1 MRSNVVAYALVRTF
15 YFSLS
20 PHSSYKIHPNILLS
34 ILSFNIHYV
43 MKQIKIYLFALL
55 AVLSM
60 AACSSSDDG
69 DGNGSNEIN
78 TNKNVVTTDKAV
90 TRLEFPKLKGGNS
103 IIRVYRDGNSKQFDP
118 DNVNYSVEWDCDKK
132 SQRWSCYIITK
143 QNSGNPDNI
152 KRYYSQDN
160 QYPYDP
166 DLAASNRWE
175 KDYIYSSGFDHGHI
189 CPSNDR
195 MYNSNVNYQT
205 FYLTNMQP
213 QYAVFNGSHKDHPYS
228 GIWIKMENYLH
239 NFKLYDKDT
248 MYVCKGGT
256 IDKEEHILTRIK
268 GKLIVPKYFFVAVL
282 VKKMV
287 NGQAYYKSIGMWF
300 PHTNVYHGD
309 DKLSNYAMSIKDL
322 EAKTGIDFFCNLPD
336 DIERDVESKKIL
348 SDWGSIEK

>member
-1 MRSNVVAYALVRTF
+1 
-15 YFSLS
+15 
-20 PHSSYKIHPNILLS
+20 
-34 ILSFNIHYV
+34 

-60 AACSSSDDG
+60 AACGSSDDG
-69 DGNGSNEIN
+69 DGNGSGSGSGSGTGGGSSVIN
-78 TNKNVVTTDKAV
+78 TNKNEVTTDKAV

-103 IIRVYRDGNSKQFDP
+103 IIIVHRDGNNSAYDP
-118 DNVNYSVEWDCDKK
+118 DNVNFSTEWDCDLK

-143 QNSGNPDNI
+143 KNRAKNTE
-152 KRYYSQDN
+152 RYYDKNN
-160 QYPYDP
+160 QYPNDP
-166 DLAASNRWE
+166 ALTSAQRWE

-189 CPSNDR
+189 CNSQDR
-195 MYNSNVNYQT
+195 LYSANANYQT

-213 QYAVFNGSHKDHPYS
+213 QYKVFNGSDPAHKYE
-228 GIWIKMENYLH
+228 GLWIKMENYLH
-239 NFKLYDKDT
+239 GFKLNETDT

-256 IDKEEHILTRIK
+256 IDKEENILMRIQNN
-268 GKLIVPKYFFVAVL
+268 LIVPKYFFTAIL

-287 NGQAYYKSIGMWF
+287 DGKAYYKSIGMWF

-309 DKLSNYAMSIKDL
+309 DKLSDYTMSIKDL

-336 DIERDVESKKIL
+336 NIERDVESKKIL

>member
-1 MRSNVVAYALVRTF
+1 
-15 YFSLS
+15 
-20 PHSSYKIHPNILLS
+20 
-34 ILSFNIHYV
+34 

-60 AACSSSDDG
+60 AACSSDDG

-78 TNKNVVTTDKAV
+78 TNKNEVTTDKAV
-90 TRLEFPKLKGGNS
+90 TRLEFPKLKDGNS
-103 IIRVYRDGNSKQFDP
+103 IIRVYRDGNSKQYDP

-132 SQRWSCYIITK
+132 SQRWSCYILTNK
-143 QNSGNPDNI
+143 NSGNPDNI

-160 QYPYDP
+160 QYPTDP
-166 DLAASNRWE
+166 DLATSNRWE
-175 KDYIYSSGFDHGHI
+175 KDYIYRSGFDHGHI

-256 IDKEEHILTRIK
+256 IDKEEHILTRIQ

-300 PHTNVYHGD
+300 PHTNVTH
-309 DKLSNYAMSIKDL
+309 
-322 EAKTGIDFFCNLPD
+322 
-336 DIERDVESKKIL
+336 
-348 SDWGSIEK
+348 

>member
-20 PHSSYKIHPNILLS
+20 HHSSYKIHPNILLS
-34 ILSFNIHYV
+34 ILSSNIHYV

-60 AACSSSDDG
+60 AACGSSDDG

-78 TNKNVVTTDKAV
+78 TNKNIVTTDKAV

-132 SQRWSCYIITK
+132 SQRWSCYIITTK
-143 QNSGNPDNI
+143 NRAKNTN
-152 KRYYSQDN
+152 RYYSESN
-160 QYPYDP
+160 QYPNDRE
-166 DLAASNRWE
+166 LAASNRWE
-175 KDYIYSSGFDHGHI
+175 KDYIYRSGFDHGHI

-195 MYNSNVNYQT
+195 LYSLNANTQT

-213 QYAVFNGSHKDHPYS
+213 QYSVFNGSHPDHKYE
-228 GIWIKMENYLH
+228 GLWIKMENYLH
-239 NFKLYDKDT
+239 GFKLNDTDT

-256 IDKEEHILTRIK
+256 IDKEENILMRIQN
-268 GKLIVPKYFFVAVL
+268 KLIVPKYFFVAVL
-282 VKKMV
+282 VKKTIK
-287 NGQAYYKSIGMWF
+287 GQAYYKSIGMWF

-309 DKLSNYAMSIKDL
+309 DKLSDYTMSIKDL

>member
-1 MRSNVVAYALVRTF
+1 
-15 YFSLS
+15 
-20 PHSSYKIHPNILLS
+20 
-34 ILSFNIHYV
+34 

-60 AACSSSDDG
+60 AACGSDDG
-69 DGNGSNEIN
+69 DGNGSGSDSSVIN
-78 TNKNVVTTDKAV
+78 TNKNEVTSDKAV

-103 IIRVYRDGNSKQFDP
+103 IIRVYRDGNSKQYDP

-195 MYNSNVNYQT
+195 MYNSKVNYQT

-287 NGQAYYKSIGMWF
+287 KGQAYYKSIGMWF

-309 DKLSNYAMSIKDL
+309 DKLSDYAMSIKDL

>member
-1 MRSNVVAYALVRTF
+1 
-15 YFSLS
+15 
-20 PHSSYKIHPNILLS
+20 
-34 ILSFNIHYV
+34 

-60 AACSSSDDG
+60 TACGSSDDG

-78 TNKNVVTTDKAV
+78 TNKNEVTTDKAV

-103 IIRVYRDGNSKQFDP
+103 IIRVYRDGNNSAYDP
-118 DNVNYSVEWDCDKK
+118 DNVNYAVEWDCEKK

-143 QNSGNPDNI
+143 NNRAKNTN
-152 KRYYSQDN
+152 RYKSESN
-160 QYPYDP
+160 QYPNDP

-195 MYNSNVNYQT
+195 LYSFNANYQT

-228 GIWIKMENYLH
+228 GIWIKMENYL
-239 NFKLYDKDT
+239 NSYKLDYKDT

-256 IDKEEHILTRIK
+256 IDKDEHILTRIQRN
-268 GKLIVPKYFFVAVL
+268 LIVPKYFFVAVL

-309 DKLSNYAMSIKDL
+309 DKLSDYTMSIKDL

-336 DIERDVESKKIL
+336 NIERDVESKKIL
-348 SDWGSIEK
+348 SDWGSITQ

>member
-1 MRSNVVAYALVRTF
+1 
-15 YFSLS
+15 
-20 PHSSYKIHPNILLS
+20 
-34 ILSFNIHYV
+34 

-60 AACSSSDDG
+60 AACGSSDDG

-78 TNKNVVTTDKAV
+78 TNKNEVTTDKAV

-103 IIRVYRDGNSKQFDP
+103 IIRVYRNGNSKQYDP
-118 DNVNYSVEWDCDKK
+118 DNVNYAVEWDCEKK

-143 QNSGNPDNI
+143 NNRAKNTN
-152 KRYYSQDN
+152 RYYNKDN
-160 QYPYDP
+160 QYPYDSE
-166 DLAASNRWE
+166 LAASNRWE

-195 MYNSNVNYQT
+195 LYSSNANYQT

-228 GIWIKMENYLH
+228 GIWIKMENYL
-239 NFKLYDKDT
+239 NSYKLDYKDT

-256 IDKEEHILTRIK
+256 IDKEEHILTRIQ

-287 NGQAYYKSIGMWF
+287 DGQAYYKSIGMWF

-309 DKLSNYAMSIKDL
+309 DKLSDYTMSIKDL
-322 EAKTGIDFFCNLPD
+322 EEKTGIDFFCNLPD
-336 DIERDVESKKIL
+336 NIERDVESKKIL

>member
-1 MRSNVVAYALVRTF
+1 
-15 YFSLS
+15 
-20 PHSSYKIHPNILLS
+20 
-34 ILSFNIHYV
+34 

-60 AACSSSDDG
+60 AACGSSDDG
-69 DGNGSNEIN
+69 DGNGSGSGSGSGTGGGSSVIN
-78 TNKNVVTTDKAV
+78 TNKNEVTTDKAV

-103 IIRVYRDGNSKQFDP
+103 IIRVYRDGNSKQYDP
-118 DNVNYSVEWDCDKK
+118 DNVNYAVEWDCVKK

-143 QNSGNPDNI
+143 NNRAKNTN
-152 KRYYSQDN
+152 RYKSESN
-160 QYPYDP
+160 QYPNDP
-166 DLAASNRWE
+166 DLAASSRWE
-175 KDYIYSSGFDHGHI
+175 KDYIYRSGFDHGHI

-195 MYNSNVNYQT
+195 LYSSNANYQT

-228 GIWIKMENYLH
+228 GIWIKMENYL
-239 NFKLYDKDT
+239 NSYKLDYKDT

-256 IDKEEHILTRIK
+256 IDKDDHILTRIQRN
-268 GKLIVPKYFFVAVL
+268 LIVPKYFFVAVL

-309 DKLSNYAMSIKDL
+309 DKLSDYTMSIKDL

-336 DIERDVESKKIL
+336 NIERDVESKKIL

>member
-1 MRSNVVAYALVRTF
+1 
-15 YFSLS
+15 
-20 PHSSYKIHPNILLS
+20 
-34 ILSFNIHYV
+34 

-60 AACSSSDDG
+60 AACGSSDDG

-78 TNKNVVTTDKAV
+78 TNKNEVTTDKAV

-103 IIRVYRDGNSKQFDP
+103 IIRVYRDGNSKQYDP

-195 MYNSNVNYQT
+195 MYNSKVNYQT

-256 IDKEEHILTRIK
+256 IDKDEHILTRIK

-309 DKLSNYAMSIKDL
+309 DKLSDYAMSIKDL

-348 SDWGSIEK
+348 SDWGSITQ

>member
-1 MRSNVVAYALVRTF
+1 
-15 YFSLS
+15 
-20 PHSSYKIHPNILLS
+20 
-34 ILSFNIHYV
+34 

-60 AACSSSDDG
+60 AACGSSDDG

-78 TNKNVVTTDKAV
+78 TNKNEVTTDKAV

-103 IIRVYRDGNSKQFDP
+103 IIRVYRDGNNSAYDP
-118 DNVNYSVEWDCDKK
+118 DNVNYAVEWDCDKK

-143 QNSGNPDNI
+143 NNRAKNTN
-152 KRYYSQDN
+152 RYKSESN
-160 QYPYDP
+160 QYPNDP
-166 DLAASNRWE
+166 ELAASYRWE

-195 MYNSNVNYQT
+195 LYSSNANYQT

-228 GIWIKMENYLH
+228 GIWIKMENYL
-239 NFKLYDKDT
+239 NGFKLEKTDT

-256 IDKEEHILTRIK
+256 IDKEENILMRIQDN
-268 GKLIVPKYFFVAVL
+268 LIVPKYFFTAIL

-309 DKLSNYAMSIKDL
+309 DKLSDYTMSIKDL

-336 DIERDVESKKIL
+336 NIERDVESKKIL
-348 SDWGSIEK
+348 SDWGSITQ

>member
-1 MRSNVVAYALVRTF
+1 
-15 YFSLS
+15 
-20 PHSSYKIHPNILLS
+20 
-34 ILSFNIHYV
+34 

-60 AACSSSDDG
+60 AACGSSDDG
-69 DGNGSNEIN
+69 DGNGSGSGSGSGTGGGSSVIN
-78 TNKNVVTTDKAV
+78 TNKNEVTTDKAV

-103 IIRVYRDGNSKQFDP
+103 IIIVHRDGNNSAYDP
-118 DNVNYSVEWDCDKK
+118 DNVNFSTEWDCDLK

-143 QNSGNPDNI
+143 KNRAKNTE
-152 KRYYSQDN
+152 RYYDKNN
-160 QYPYDP
+160 QYPNDP
-166 DLAASNRWE
+166 ALTSAQRWE

-189 CPSNDR
+189 CNSNDR
-195 MYNSNVNYQT
+195 LYSANANYQT

-213 QYAVFNGSHKDHPYS
+213 QYKVFNGSDPAHKYE
-228 GIWIKMENYLH
+228 GLWIKMENYLH
-239 NFKLYDKDT
+239 GFKLNDTDT

-256 IDKEEHILTRIK
+256 IDKEENILMRIK
-268 GKLIVPKYFFVAVL
+268 NKLIVPKYFFTAIL

-309 DKLSNYAMSIKDL
+309 DKLSDYAMSIKDL
-322 EAKTGIDFFCNLPD
+322 EEKTGIDFFCNLPD
-336 DIERDVESKKIL
+336 NIERDVECKKIL

>member
-1 MRSNVVAYALVRTF
+1 
-15 YFSLS
+15 
-20 PHSSYKIHPNILLS
+20 
-34 ILSFNIHYV
+34 

-60 AACSSSDDG
+60 AACGSSNDG

-78 TNKNVVTTDKAV
+78 TNKNEVTTDKAV

-103 IIRVYRDGNSKQFDP
+103 IIRVYRDGNSKQYDP

-143 QNSGNPDNI
+143 NNRAKNTD
-152 KRYYSQDN
+152 RYYSESN
-160 QYPYDP
+160 QYPNDP
-166 DLAASNRWE
+166 ELAASNRWE
-175 KDYIYSSGFDHGHI
+175 KDYIYRSGFDHGHI
-189 CPSNDR
+189 CNSQDR
-195 MYNSNVNYQT
+195 LYSFNANYQT
-205 FYLTNMQP
+205 FFLTNMQP
-213 QYAVFNGSHKDHPYS
+213 QYKVFNGSHPDHKYK
-228 GIWIKMENYLH
+228 GLWIKMENYL
-239 NFKLYDKDT
+239 NGFKLDDTDT

-256 IDKEEHILTRIK
+256 IDKEENILMRIQN
-268 GKLIVPKYFFVAVL
+268 KLIVPKYFFTAIL
-282 VKKMV
+282 VKKTHK
-287 NGQAYYKSIGMWF
+287 GQAYYKSIGMWF

-309 DKLSNYAMSIKDL
+309 DKLSDYAMSIKDL

>member
-1 MRSNVVAYALVRTF
+1 
-15 YFSLS
+15 
-20 PHSSYKIHPNILLS
+20 
-34 ILSFNIHYV
+34 

-60 AACSSSDDG
+60 AACGSSDDG
-69 DGNGSNEIN
+69 DGNGSGSGSGSGTGGGSSVIN
-78 TNKNVVTTDKAV
+78 TNKNEVTTDKAV

-103 IIRVYRDGNSKQFDP
+103 IIRVYRDGNSKQYDP
-118 DNVNYSVEWDCDKK
+118 DNVNYAVEWDCDKK

-143 QNSGNPDNI
+143 NNRAKNTN
-152 KRYYSQDN
+152 RYKSESN
-160 QYPYDP
+160 QYPNDP
-166 DLAASNRWE
+166 DLAASNRLE

-195 MYNSNVNYQT
+195 LYSSNANYQT

-228 GIWIKMENYLH
+228 GIWIKMENYL
-239 NFKLYDKDT
+239 NSYKLDYKDT

-256 IDKEEHILTRIK
+256 IDKKDHILTRIK

-287 NGQAYYKSIGMWF
+287 KGQAYYKSIGMWF

-309 DKLSNYAMSIKDL
+309 DKLSDYTMSIKDL
-322 EAKTGIDFFCNLPD
+322 EEKTGIDFFCNLPD
-336 DIERDVESKKIL
+336 NIERDVESKKIL

>member
-20 PHSSYKIHPNILLS
+20 PNSSYKIHPNILLS
-34 ILSFNIHYV
+34 ILSSNIHYV
-43 MKQIKIYLFALL
+43 MKQIKIYLLALL

-60 AACSSSDDG
+60 AACGSSNDG

-78 TNKNVVTTDKAV
+78 TNKNEVTTDKAV

-103 IIRVYRDGNSKQFDP
+103 IIRVYRDGNSKQYDP
-118 DNVNYSVEWDCDKK
+118 DNVNYAVEWDCDKK

-143 QNSGNPDNI
+143 NNRAKNTD
-152 KRYYSQDN
+152 RYKSESN
-160 QYPYDP
+160 QYPNDP
-166 DLAASNRWE
+166 ELAASNRWE
-175 KDYIYSSGFDHGHI
+175 KDYIYRSGFDHGHI
-189 CPSNDR
+189 CNSQDR
-195 MYNSNVNYQT
+195 LYSFNANYQT
-205 FYLTNMQP
+205 FFLTNMQP
-213 QYAVFNGSHKDHPYS
+213 QYKVFNGSHPDHKYE
-228 GIWIKMENYLH
+228 GLWIKMENYL
-239 NFKLYDKDT
+239 NGFKLNDTDT

-256 IDKEEHILTRIK
+256 IDKEENILMRIQI
-268 GKLIVPKYFFVAVL
+268 KLIVPKYFFVAVL

-309 DKLSNYAMSIKDL
+309 DKLSDYAMSIKDL

-336 DIERDVESKKIL
+336 NIEQDVESKKIL

>member
-1 MRSNVVAYALVRTF
+1 
-15 YFSLS
+15 
-20 PHSSYKIHPNILLS
+20 
-34 ILSFNIHYV
+34 

-78 TNKNVVTTDKAV
+78 TNKNEATTDKAV

-103 IIRVYRDGNSKQFDP
+103 IIRVYRDGNSKQYDP

-143 QNSGNPDNI
+143 NNRAKNTN
-152 KRYYSQDN
+152 RYYSESN
-160 QYPYDP
+160 QYPNDRE
-166 DLAASNRWE
+166 LAASNRWE
-175 KDYIYSSGFDHGHI
+175 KDYIYRSGFDHGHI

-195 MYNSNVNYQT
+195 LYSLNANTQT

-213 QYAVFNGSHKDHPYS
+213 QYSVFNGSHPDHKYE
-228 GIWIKMENYLH
+228 GLWIKMENYL
-239 NFKLYDKDT
+239 NGFKLNDTDT

-256 IDKEEHILTRIK
+256 IDKEENILMRIQN
-268 GKLIVPKYFFVAVL
+268 KLIVPKYFFVAVL

-287 NGQAYYKSIGMWF
+287 KGQAYYKSIGMWF

-309 DKLSNYAMSIKDL
+309 DKLSDYTMSIKDL

-336 DIERDVESKKIL
+336 NIEQDVESKKIL
-348 SDWGSIEK
+348 SDWKNIETYQY

>member
-1 MRSNVVAYALVRTF
+1 
-15 YFSLS
+15 
-20 PHSSYKIHPNILLS
+20 
-34 ILSFNIHYV
+34 

-60 AACSSSDDG
+60 AACGSSDDG
-69 DGNGSNEIN
+69 DGSGSGTGGGSSVIN
-78 TNKNVVTTDKAV
+78 TNKNEVTTDKAV

-103 IIRVYRDGNSKQFDP
+103 IIIVHRDGNTSAYDP
-118 DNVNYSVEWDCDKK
+118 DNVNFSTEWDCDLK

-143 QNSGNPDNI
+143 KNRAKNTE
-152 KRYYSQDN
+152 RYYDKNN
-160 QYPYDP
+160 QYPNDP
-166 DLAASNRWE
+166 ALTSAQRWE

-189 CPSNDR
+189 CNSNDR
-195 MYNSNVNYQT
+195 LYSANANYQT

-213 QYAVFNGSHKDHPYS
+213 QYKVFNGSDPAHKYE
-228 GIWIKMENYLH
+228 GLWIKMENYLH
-239 NFKLYDKDT
+239 GFKLNDTDT

-256 IDKEEHILTRIK
+256 IDKEENILMRIK
-268 GKLIVPKYFFVAVL
+268 NKLIVPKYFFTAIL

-309 DKLSNYAMSIKDL
+309 DKLSDYAMSIKDL
-322 EAKTGIDFFCNLPD
+322 EEKTGIDFFCNLPD
-336 DIERDVESKKIL
+336 NIERDVECKKIL

>member
-1 MRSNVVAYALVRTF
+1 
-15 YFSLS
+15 
-20 PHSSYKIHPNILLS
+20 
-34 ILSFNIHYV
+34 

-60 AACSSSDDG
+60 AACGSSDDG
-69 DGNGSNEIN
+69 DGSGSGTGGGSSVIN
-78 TNKNVVTTDKAV
+78 TNKNEVTTDKAV

-103 IIRVYRDGNSKQFDP
+103 IIIVHRDGNNSAYDP
-118 DNVNYSVEWDCDKK
+118 DNVNFSTEWDCDLK

-143 QNSGNPDNI
+143 KNRAKNTE
-152 KRYYSQDN
+152 RYYDKNN
-160 QYPYDP
+160 QYPNDP
-166 DLAASNRWE
+166 ALTSAQRWE

-189 CPSNDR
+189 CNSNDR
-195 MYNSNVNYQT
+195 LYSANANYQT

-213 QYAVFNGSHKDHPYS
+213 QYKVFNGSDPAHKYE
-228 GIWIKMENYLH
+228 GLWIKMENYLH
-239 NFKLYDKDT
+239 GFKLNDTDT

-256 IDKEEHILTRIK
+256 IDKEENILMRIK
-268 GKLIVPKYFFVAVL
+268 NKLIVPKYFFTAIL

-309 DKLSNYAMSIKDL
+309 DKLSDYTMSIKDL

-336 DIERDVESKKIL
+336 NIERDVECKKIL